1 MKRWGALMAVVFW
14 VTVPRASQAI
24 SVDVGG
30 LVKAS
35 ARGVRY
41 DPGDVRAV
49 QDSSDDLES
58 TAGFRLTS
66 RTQLSD
72 ALSLEVDYELIRE
85 GGEVTKRY
93 SDLEGGGLSIPGRGG
108 GDSDRFRWFDLTSEI
123 DSSSYHTTTHRLDRL
138 SLNWELR
145 QADIRI
151 GRQAVTWGGGLLFN
165 PMDLVNP
172 FSPTDTLRDYKT
184 GDDLASLR
192 YTHGGGYELQVIAR
206 PGRNA
211 VSGEVTS
218 EASTVASKLHGIY
231 GTLEAD
237 ILVARNRGYG
247 VSGVG
252 VSGYAGDAAW
262 RYDLVVS
269 DENDGTLST
278 VANMDLSWVA
288 WNKNWYGLLEF
299 YHNGYGTTDYGD
311 ALTDE
316 ASLDRLARGEVFTLG
331 KNYVATRLQVEVHP
345 LVNLAMTAITN
356 IDDPSGL
363 LQPTLVWDARDNV
376 RLDAGA
382 LIPWGGGE
390 TEYGGFSLPDGN
402 SLASACEITLRG
414 TWFF

>member
-1 MKRWGALMAVVFW
+1 VKRLGALVAVALLVA
-14 VTVPRASQAI
+14 VPRASRAI

-41 DPGDVRAV
+41 DSEDVRAV

-66 RTQLSD
+66 RTKVTD
-72 ALSLEVDYELIRE
+72 ALSLDVDYELIRE

-93 SDLEGGGLSIPGRGG
+93 SDLGRAGLSIPGASA
-108 GDSDRFRWFDLTSEI
+108 GDADRLRLFDLTSEI

-192 YTHGGGYELQVIAR
+192 YTHDNGYELQAIGR
-206 PGRNA
+206 PGRDA
-211 VSGEVTS
+211 ASGEVTS
-218 EASTVASKLHGIY
+218 DASTVASKLHGIY

-252 VSGYAGDAAW
+252 FSGYAGDAAW

-269 DENDGTLST
+269 DENEGTLSS
-278 VANMDLSWVA
+278 VANMDLSWIA
-288 WNKNWYGLLEF
+288 WKKNWYGLLEF

-311 ALTDE
+311 ALTDQE
-316 ASLDRLARGEVFTLG
+316 TLDRLARGEVFTLG
-331 KNYVATRLQVEVHP
+331 KNYLATRLQVEAHP
-345 LVNLAMTAITN
+345 LVNLDLTTITN

-363 LQPTLVWDARDNV
+363 LQPTLVWDAREDL

-382 LIPWGGGE
+382 LIPWGGSE
-390 TEYGGFSLPDGN
+390 SEYGGFSLPDG
-402 SLASACEITLRG
+402 STLASTCEFTLRG

>member
-1 MKRWGALMAVVFW
+1 MKRWGAVMAVVFL
-14 VTVPRASQAI
+14 VTIPRFSLAI

-35 ARGVRY
+35 AWGVRY
-41 DPGDVRAV
+41 DSEDVRAV

-66 RTQLSD
+66 RTQLSGV
-72 ALSLEVDYELIRE
+72 LSLDVDYELIRE
-85 GGEVTKRY
+85 GGEVTRRY
-93 SDLEGGGLSIPGRGG
+93 SKLEGAGLSFPERGG
-108 GDSDRFRWFDLTSEI
+108 GDADRLRLFDLTSEI
-123 DSSSYHTTTHRLDRL
+123 DSSTYHTTTHRLDRL

-145 QADIRI
+145 QADIRV
-151 GRQAVTWGGGLLFN
+151 GRQAVTWGGGILFN

-192 YTHGGGYELQVIAR
+192 YTHDDGYELQAIGR
-206 PGRNA
+206 PGRDA

-218 EASTVASKLHGIY
+218 DASTVASKLHCIY

-252 VSGYAGDAAW
+252 FSGYAGDAAW

-269 DENDGTLST
+269 DENEGTLST

-288 WNKNWYGLLEF
+288 WKKNWYGLVEF
-299 YHNGYGTTDYGD
+299 YHNGYGTTNYGD

-316 ASLDRLARGEVFTLG
+316 ATLDRLARGEVFTLG
-331 KNYVATRLQVEVHP
+331 KNYAATRLQVEVHP
-345 LVNLAMTAITN
+345 LVNLAMTTITN
-356 IDDPSGL
+356 INDPSGL
-363 LQPTLVWDARDNV
+363 LQPTLVWDAREDL

-382 LIPWGGGE
+382 LIPWGGAE
-390 TEYGGFSLPDGN
+390 TEYGGFTLPDGN
-402 SLASACEITLRG
+402 TLASTCEITLRG